1 MIAHIQGFLHFKS
14 PEYLVIDVDGI
25 GYQVHVPLS
34 TFYDLPQVGS
44 TVSLHIHTHVRED
57 ALQLYGFR
65 SPEEKVIFVRLI
77 SISGIGPRLAVN
89 ILSGISP
96 AELVE
101 SLSQN
106 NLARLISIPGV
117 GRKTAERIMVE
128 LRDKVSSLVPSHD
141 VTVPVKTAADE
152 AVIEDALS
160 ALLNLGYKK
169 GVAQRAVENARQ
181 RLEGEI
187 TLILD
192 TQEVDLKKGD
202 IVVQRGTNHAWSNR
216 SDKPCVMV
224 FSQHDA
230 T

>member
-34 TFYDLPQVGS
+34 TFYDLPQLGS

-57 ALQLYGFR
+57 ALQLYGFQ
-65 SPEEKVIFVRLI
+65 SPEEKALFVRLI

-96 AELVE
+96 AELVD
-101 SLSQN
+101 SLIQN
-106 NLARLISIPGV
+106 NLARLISVPGV

-128 LRDKVSSLVPSHD
+128 LRDKVSTLLPGHD
-141 VTVPVKTAADE
+141 VTEPVKATADE
-152 AVIEDALS
+152 AMIEDALS

-169 GVAQRAVENARQ
+169 GVAQRAIENARK
-181 RLEGEI
+181 RLQGEI
-187 TLILD
+187 TLESL
-192 TQEVDLKKGD
+192 LKESL
-202 IVVQRGTNHAWSNR
+202 RAL
-216 SDKPCVMV
+216 
-224 FSQHDA
+224 A
-230 T
+230 

>member
-25 GYQVHVPLS
+25 GYQVQVSLS
-34 TFYDLPQVGS
+34 TFYDLPQLGS

-57 ALQLYGFR
+57 ALQLYGFQ
-65 SPEEKVIFVRLI
+65 SPEEKALFVRLI

-128 LRDKVSSLVPSHD
+128 LRDKVSSLVPGHD
-141 VTVPVKTAADE
+141 VTEPVKTTADE
-152 AVIEDALS
+152 AMIEDALS

-169 GVAQRAVENARQ
+169 GVAQRAIENARK
-181 RLEGEI
+181 RLQGEI
-187 TLILD
+187 TLESL
-192 TQEVDLKKGD
+192 LKE
-202 IVVQRGTNHAWSNR
+202 SLR
-216 SDKPCVMV
+216 SL
-224 FSQHDA
+224 S
-230 T
+230 

>member
-25 GYQVHVPLS
+25 GYQVQVPLS

-44 TVSLHIHTHVRED
+44 RVSLHIHTHVRED
-57 ALQLYGFR
+57 ALKLYGFQ
-65 SPEEKVIFVRLI
+65 SPEEKALFVRLI

-101 SLSQN
+101 SLGQN

-128 LRDKVSSLVPSHD
+128 LRDKVSSLALGPPVKA
-141 VTVPVKTAADE
+141 TVKTAANE
-152 AVIEDALS
+152 AMIEDALS

-169 GVAQRAVENARQ
+169 GVAQGAIENARK

-187 TLILD
+187 TLESL
-192 TQEVDLKKGD
+192 LKESL
-202 IVVQRGTNHAWSNR
+202 RAL
-216 SDKPCVMV
+216 
-224 FSQHDA
+224 A
-230 T
+230 

>member
-57 ALQLYGFR
+57 ALQLYGFQ
-65 SPEEKVIFVRLI
+65 SPEEKTLFINLI
-77 SISGIGPRLAVN
+77 GISGIGPRLAVN

-101 SLSQN
+101 SLGQN

-128 LRDKVSSLVPSHD
+128 LRDKVSSLSLGHEVA
-141 VTVPVKTAADE
+141 VTVKPAANE
-152 AVIEDALS
+152 AMVEDALS
-160 ALLNLGYKK
+160 ALVNLGYKK
-169 GVAQRAVENARQ
+169 GVAQRAIENANN

-187 TLILD
+187 TLESL
-192 TQEVDLKKGD
+192 LKESL
-202 IVVQRGTNHAWSNR
+202 RELA
-216 SDKPCVMV
+216 
-224 FSQHDA
+224 
-230 T
+230 

>member
-34 TFYDLPQVGS
+34 TFYGLPQVGS

-57 ALQLYGFR
+57 ALQLYGFQ
-65 SPEEKVIFVRLI
+65 SPEEKTLFIHLI
-77 SISGIGPRLAVN
+77 GISGIGPRLAVN

-101 SLSQN
+101 SLGQN

-128 LRDKVSSLVPSHD
+128 LRDKVSTLSPGHD
-141 VTVPVKTAADE
+141 VTVTVKPAADE
-152 AVIEDALS
+152 AMIEDALS
-160 ALLNLGYKK
+160 ALVNLGYKK
-169 GVAQRAVENARQ
+169 GVAQRAIENARN

-187 TLILD
+187 TLESL
-192 TQEVDLKKGD
+192 LKESL
-202 IVVQRGTNHAWSNR
+202 RELA
-216 SDKPCVMV
+216 
-224 FSQHDA
+224 
-230 T
+230 

>member
-1 MIAHIQGFLHFKS
+1 MIAHIQGLLHFKS

-34 TFYDLPQVGS
+34 TFYDLPQVGN

-57 ALQLYGFR
+57 ALQLYGFQ
-65 SPEEKVIFVRLI
+65 SPEEKALFVRLM

-101 SLSQN
+101 SLGHN

-117 GRKTAERIMVE
+117 GRKTAERIMLE
-128 LRDKVSSLVPSHD
+128 LRDKLTALAPSHD
-141 VTVPVKTAADE
+141 ATAPAKTAADE
-152 AVIEDALS
+152 AMNEDALS

-169 GVAQRAVENARQ
+169 GVAQQAIENARK
-181 RLEGEI
+181 RLEGEV
-187 TLILD
+187 TLETL
-192 TQEVDLKKGD
+192 LKESL
-202 IVVQRGTNHAWSNR
+202 RAL
-216 SDKPCVMV
+216 
-224 FSQHDA
+224 A
-230 T
+230 

>member
-34 TFYDLPQVGS
+34 TFYGLPQVGS

-57 ALQLYGFR
+57 ALQLYGFQ
-65 SPEEKVIFVRLI
+65 SPEEKTLFIRLI
-77 SISGIGPRLAVN
+77 GISGIGPRLAVN

-101 SLSQN
+101 SLGQN

-128 LRDKVSSLVPSHD
+128 LRDKVSSLSPGHD
-141 VTVPVKTAADE
+141 VTATVKPAANE
-152 AVIEDALS
+152 AMIEDALS
-160 ALLNLGYKK
+160 ALVNLGYKK
-169 GVAQRAVENARQ
+169 GMAQRAIENAGK

-187 TLILD
+187 TLESL
-192 TQEVDLKKGD
+192 LKESL
-202 IVVQRGTNHAWSNR
+202 RELA
-216 SDKPCVMV
+216 
-224 FSQHDA
+224 
-230 T
+230 

>member
-34 TFYDLPQVGS
+34 TFYDLPQLGS

-57 ALQLYGFR
+57 ALQLYGFQ
-65 SPEEKVIFVRLI
+65 SPEEKALFVLLI

-101 SLSQN
+101 SLGQN

-128 LRDKVSSLVPSHD
+128 LRDKVSSLSPGHD
-141 VTVPVKTAADE
+141 VTVTVKTAVNE
-152 AVIEDALS
+152 AMFEDALS

-169 GVAQRAVENARQ
+169 GVAQRAIENAGKQ
-181 RLEGEI
+181 LEGEI
-187 TLILD
+187 TLESL
-192 TQEVDLKKGD
+192 LKESL
-202 IVVQRGTNHAWSNR
+202 RAL
-216 SDKPCVMV
+216 
-224 FSQHDA
+224 A
-230 T
+230 

>member
-1 MIAHIQGFLHFKS
+1 MIAHLQGLLHFKS

-34 TFYDLPQVGS
+34 TFYDLPQAGS

-57 ALQLYGFR
+57 ALQLYGFQ
-65 SPEEKVIFVRLI
+65 SPEEKALFVRLI

-89 ILSGISP
+89 ILSGITP
-96 AELVE
+96 AELVD

-128 LRDKVSSLVPSHD
+128 MRDKVSTLAFGHD
-141 VTVPVKTAADE
+141 VTTPVKTAADE
-152 AVIEDALS
+152 AMIDDALS

-169 GVAQRAVENARQ
+169 GVAQRAVENARH

-187 TLILD
+187 TLESL
-192 TQEVDLKKGD
+192 LKEAL
-202 IVVQRGTNHAWSNR
+202 REMA
-216 SDKPCVMV
+216 
-224 FSQHDA
+224 
-230 T
+230 

>member
-34 TFYDLPQVGS
+34 TFYGLPQVGS

-57 ALQLYGFR
+57 ALQLYGFQ
-65 SPEEKVIFVRLI
+65 SPEEKTLFIRLI
-77 SISGIGPRLAVN
+77 GISGIGPRLAVN

-101 SLSQN
+101 SLGQN

-128 LRDKVSSLVPSHD
+128 LRDKVSSLSPGQD
-141 VTVPVKTAADE
+141 VTATVKPAANE
-152 AVIEDALS
+152 AMIEDALS
-160 ALLNLGYKK
+160 ALVNLGYKK
-169 GVAQRAVENARQ
+169 GVAQRAIENAGK

-187 TLILD
+187 TLESL
-192 TQEVDLKKGD
+192 LKESL
-202 IVVQRGTNHAWSNR
+202 RELA
-216 SDKPCVMV
+216 
-224 FSQHDA
+224 
-230 T
+230 

>member
-57 ALQLYGFR
+57 AFQLYGFR

-187 TLILD
+187 TLESL
-192 TQEVDLKKGD
+192 LKESL
-202 IVVQRGTNHAWSNR
+202 RAL
-216 SDKPCVMV
+216 
-224 FSQHDA
+224 A
-230 T
+230 

>member
-1 MIAHIQGFLHFKS
+1 MIAHIQGSLHFKS

-25 GYQVHVPLS
+25 GYQVQVPLS
-34 TFYDLPQVGS
+34 TFYGLPQVGS
-44 TVSLHIHTHVRED
+44 RVSLHIHTHVRED
-57 ALQLYGFR
+57 ALKLYGFQ
-65 SPEEKVIFVRLI
+65 SPEEKTLFVRLI

-96 AELVE
+96 VELVE

-128 LRDKVSSLVPSHD
+128 LRDKVGSLALGQY
-141 VTVPVKTAADE
+141 VTVPAKTAADE
-152 AVIEDALS
+152 AIIEDALS

-169 GVAQRAVENARQ
+169 GVAQRAIENARK

-187 TLILD
+187 TLESL
-192 TQEVDLKKGD
+192 LKESL
-202 IVVQRGTNHAWSNR
+202 RAL
-216 SDKPCVMV
+216 
-224 FSQHDA
+224 A
-230 T
+230 